1 MIEHDHFDDFVDVFS
16 EYKQTP
22 GTSIETTDDNLSPD

>member
-16 EYKQTP
+16 EYKHNTEP
-22 GTSIETTDDNLSPD
+22 DFNLSPDQKQE